1 MMLLALITAD
11 AKPFAH
17 IRKEM
22 GIDAN
27 ERLDHLKARYDA
39 EDELPSL

>member
-1 MMLLALITAD
+1 
-11 AKPFAH
+11 
-17 IRKEM
+17 M